1 VVDFKALKLEKAK
14 LNVKYNINNNTIT
27 VNTNKFLKNLFIDLK
42 DGKYVKLSDN
52 YFDLMPDQ
60 NVQITVEGDLK
71 ILKDDLQFKS
81 YRESHI
87 N

>member
-1 VVDFKALKLEKAK
+1 VDFKALKLEKAK